1 MWYHD
6 NHIIIGTMAEEEK
19 WDDGREETKE
29 HLDKIEIST
38 GMPEV
43 EEVFSIQFRHQLNET

>member
-1 MWYHD
+1 
-6 NHIIIGTMAEEEK
+6 MAEEEK